1 MPTSQEKQA
10 FSDRL
15 SAEIARKKN
24 LKGATQLAREFNKL
38 YRGEAPVSPQTV
50 HKWLS
55 GRTIPTNDKLQTLA
69 GWLGVDVHWLH
80 YGPPP
85 AARPKPLAPG
95 EKYAPSTPEEIEF
108 VSKFRELAP
117 GDRNLVEDFVDRL
130 YDTSKK

>member
-1 MPTSQEKQA
+1 MPTAQEKQA
-10 FSDRL
+10 FSARL

-24 LKGATQLAREFNKL
+24 LKGATQLAREFNKV
-38 YRGEAPVSPQTV
+38 YRGESVSPQTV

-69 GWLGVDVHWLH
+69 DWLGVDVHWLH

-95 EKYAPSTPEEIEF
+95 EKYPPPTPEEIQF
-108 VSKFRELAP
+108 VSKVRELAP

-130 YDTSKK
+130 YDISKK